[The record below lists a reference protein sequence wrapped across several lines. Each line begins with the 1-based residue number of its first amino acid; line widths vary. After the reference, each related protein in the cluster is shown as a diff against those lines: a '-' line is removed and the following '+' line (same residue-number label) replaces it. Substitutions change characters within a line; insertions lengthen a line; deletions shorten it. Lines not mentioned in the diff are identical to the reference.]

1 MIKGKYAKWKGL
13 LALTLAAAFWAGPAG
28 ALTALAEETAE
39 ESVILEVSEGE
50 EAEAEEIFA
59 LEAEENSIF
68 GEVYYLEE
76 DPEAAET
83 DSGNAAEEASGE
95 EIPVEQKAPE
105 ITLSQRNLSI
115 PKGKSARLYAEISD
129 EKPNE
134 TIIWSSADSKTVSI
148 DNDGTITA
156 LKEGMTVVYASLD
169 GQNVTACNVTVT
181 AENESAM
188 ELSASQLE
196 MKAIS
201 KAFITLVY
209 TPDESGEAVLW
220 TSSNPSVISVDE
232 RGMVKANSAGKATII
247 GRRGESA
254 VQCDLK
260 VLFSDIREGKYYYG
274 PVYWAVDKGF
284 VSGKFP
290 ELFAPDD
297 ICTRAEAVTMLWRAN
312 GSPYPSK
319 GSRFTDVS
327 MRSYYYNPVCWACE
341 NNIISGTG
349 EDTFS
354 PHKTCTRAE
363 IVTML
368 WRCRRQK
375 PQPKELFKDVEH
387 NYSYNA
393 IIWAAENNIVSGMGN
408 GKFKPD
414 EPCTRGQIVT
424 MLYNADAGGY
434 YKLDKSVWQ
443 LNYPE
448 AEAVLNEVGWDL
460 RQAFN
465 WSASLTYYGNGA
477 ADMPDEPSPG
487 TEWFAD
493 FGFKNHKGN
502 CYVKAA
508 TFYEMAASLGYAPRQ
523 ITGEVPLRRGGMG
536 PHSWIEIDI
545 YGETFV
551 YDPEKGYTGFK
562 FKYGQPGTWRYT
574 NYSPMQTGRLE

>member
-68 GEVYYLEE
+68 GEVDYLEE

-83 DSGNAAEEASGE
+83 DLGNTAEESSGE
-95 EIPVEQKAPE
+95 EIPVKQKAPE
-105 ITLSQRNLSI
+105 IALSQRNLSI

-254 VQCDLK
+254 VQCDVK

-274 PVYWAVDKGF
+274 PVY
-284 VSGKFP
+284 
-290 ELFAPDD
+290 
-297 ICTRAEAVTMLWRAN
+297 
-312 GSPYPSK
+312 
-319 GSRFTDVS
+319 
-327 MRSYYYNPVCWACE
+327 WACE